1 MCRHAQRRQRT
12 QRAQSVQSAH
22 SRTDLAWLAQACA
35 VARCAG
41 TLVNLR
47 KPLCNLGSVLASEI
61 HGARVVLQSCW
72 ILVAD
77 SVGAVVEVR
86 ARARARSCTDA
97 HARALSN

>member
-1 MCRHAQRRQRT
+1 MLRGTGIPFLAAFHVSARAAHAAR
-12 QRAQSVQSAH
+12 SARSAR
-22 SRTDLAWLAQACA
+22 SRTDVAWLAQACA

-86 ARARARSCTDA
+86 ARARALSC
-97 HARALSN
+97 

>member
-1 MCRHAQRRQRT
+1 
-12 QRAQSVQSAH
+12 
-22 SRTDLAWLAQACA
+22 
-35 VARCAG
+35 
-41 TLVNLR
+41 VNLR

-86 ARARARSCTDA
+86 ALTLRARAVNARPPARPGSHCERARSSPSNADTSSRSRGQTKPFGVSPA
-97 HARALSN
+97 WARTR